1 MSIRACRI
9 AGKLV
14 SSASD
19 DGVVRLWS
27 FVKAGVIAEG
37 RGHSGAIR
45 SLKFAPDG
53 RQLVSVGDDGAVLVW
68 NVFLDEEEGMGGAPE
83 GR

>member
-1 MSIRACRI
+1 MAT
-9 AGKLV
+9 GGV
-14 SSASD
+14 

-53 RQLVSVGDDGAVLVW
+53 RQLVSAGDDGAVLVW
-68 NVFLDEEEGMGGAPE
+68 NVFLDEEGDLGGAPE